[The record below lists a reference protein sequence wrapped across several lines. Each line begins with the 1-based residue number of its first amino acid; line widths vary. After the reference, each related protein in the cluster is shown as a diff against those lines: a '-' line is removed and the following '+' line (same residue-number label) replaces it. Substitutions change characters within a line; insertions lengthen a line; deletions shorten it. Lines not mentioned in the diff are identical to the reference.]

1 MESFDVTDISN
12 ALKEVTGEKINKN
25 VEATNLAREKG
36 WVLPEQY
43 DYTKYNSGSAEKPE
57 EVTEQSEIPEWA
69 AKAAK
74 YEWNDEFGD
83 VGPPNKELEDMLF
96 RNEFINRAGL
106 KIGKYVD
113 IFMNQ

>member
-25 VEATNLAREKG
+25 VEASNLAREKG

-57 EVTEQSEIPEWA
+57 EVTEQSES
-69 AKAAK
+69 
-74 YEWNDEFGD
+74 
-83 VGPPNKELEDMLF
+83 
-96 RNEFINRAGL
+96 RSGL
-106 KIGKYVD
+106 PKLLS
-113 IFMNQ
+113 MNGTMSSVMSVLPTKNSRICCSVTSSSIVLASRLASMWISS

>member
-1 MESFDVTDISN
+1 MDNFDVTDMSN
-12 ALKEVTGEKINKN
+12 ALKEVTDEKTNKN
-25 VEATNLAREKG
+25 VEASNLAREKG
-36 WVLPEQY
+36 WVPPEQY
-43 DYTKYNSGSAEKPE
+43 DYAKYNTGPAEKPE

-106 KIGKYVD
+106 KIGKSVN
-113 IFMNQ
+113 ILL

>member
-1 MESFDVTDISN
+1 MDSFDVTDMSN
-12 ALKEVTGEKINKN
+12 ALKEVTDDKINKN
-25 VEATNLAREKG
+25 AEASNLAREKG
-36 WVLPEQY
+36 WVPPEQY
-43 DYTKYNSGSAEKPE
+43 DYTKYNSAPAEKPE

-69 AKAAK
+69 ASAAK

-106 KIGKYVD
+106 KIGK
-113 IFMNQ
+113 